1 MGVPTIKLSR
11 QREDCMIMSSISKCV
26 LALIAS
32 YFFTFFVQ
40 SFETHLKKIG
50 TLYLEMF
57 ENIS

>member
-1 MGVPTIKLSR
+1 
-11 QREDCMIMSSISKCV
+11 MIMSSISKCV

-50 TLYLEMF
+50 TYLEMF